1 MSGVS
6 GGLRQ
11 WGLRHHFQYSSTTTH
26 LRRHLYSSF
35 CSSSTSSSFPRREK
49 KQKVIVISGP
59 TGAGKSRLA
68 FELAK
73 RINGEIIT
81 ADSVQVYQGLD
92 VGSAKPSPSERKE
105 VPHHLLDMLHP
116 AEEYSVGRF
125 YDDARQATRDV
136 LNKGHVPIITGGT
149 GLYLRWFIYGKP
161 DVPIASPNVTSQVY
175 AELENYK
182 YNGDWDA
189 AVKLVLEAGD
199 PNAPSLPTN
208 NWYRLQ
214 RSLEIIKS
222 SGSPPSAFQMPYDSY
237 KEKLNLAATDDCQ
250 NMDGMQGGQ
259 LKELEYDFICFFL
272 SGPRLNLYRS
282 IDLRC
287 EEMLSGSDG
296 ILAEAKWL
304 LDIGLLP
311 NSSPATRAIGYRQG
325 MEYLLECRKQDG
337 QSSAKE
343 FFSFLFEFQKVS
355 RNFAKRQMIWFRNDP
370 IYHWLDA
377 SQPLEKL
384 LDFIHDAYHD
394 QSSTLTV
401 PEWLWIKKDAP
412 NRQEQNEYKTYMTK
426 NSYFVKPED
435 CANILAWIRTEGNI
449 AGTLPTSRCS
459 TL

>member
-1 MSGVS
+1 MFV
-6 GGLRQ
+6 
-11 WGLRHHFQYSSTTTH
+11 
-26 LRRHLYSSF
+26 
-35 CSSSTSSSFPRREK
+35 
-49 KQKVIVISGP
+49 
-59 TGAGKSRLA
+59 
-68 FELAK
+68 
-73 RINGEIIT
+73 
-81 ADSVQVYQGLD
+81 
-92 VGSAKPSPSERKE
+92 
-105 VPHHLLDMLHP
+105 
-116 AEEYSVGRF
+116 EYSVGRF

-161 DVPIASPNVTSQVY
+161 DVPIASPNISSQVW

-222 SGSPPSAFQMPYDSY
+222 CGSPPSAFQMPYDSY

-259 LKELEYDFICFFL
+259 FKELEYDFICFFL

-304 LDIGLLP
+304 LDMGLLP
-311 NSSPATRAIGYRQG
+311 NSSPATRSIGYRQ
-325 MEYLLECRKQDG
+325 
-337 QSSAKE
+337 
-343 FFSFLFEFQKVS
+343 
-355 RNFAKRQMIWFRNDP
+355 
-370 IYHWLDA
+370 
-377 SQPLEKL
+377 EKL

-394 QSSTLTV
+394 QSTTLTV
-401 PEWLWIKKDAP
+401 PEWLRMKKDAP

-426 NSYFVKPED
+426 NRYFVKPED
-435 CANILAWIRTEGNI
+435 CADILAWIRTEGNI
-449 AGTLPTSRCS
+449 AGTLPTSHCS